1 MRYIQPQD
9 NSMIDEVKDK
19 WKEYLD
25 IPLGASL
32 SKYFQ
37 HYAKHRFSYND
48 ENQKNIYSNIKRNV
62 GTDINGLFDD
72 LIKKARYY
80 KMILSP
86 SDSDIAGELSDTEKF
101 VFSFFNKRK
110 AVQFRPLLLSLIEQK
125 KLGGKD
131 IDEYEKTLIYIYNFW
146 VCYNIIGEE
155 KSNKLEDVIRKYS
168 PILRE
173 KCDKETIKDFITSLS
188 HRLPSKQVFVNSMCN
203 LGWSNHPNFHNESK
217 NKERVRIVLELIERY
232 YHGPSDSFSIEH
244 ANPDYASSE
253 NALIGNLLPL
263 EKNINDNLKD
273 KPLSEKI
280 HYYEKSNFQQTR
292 RFAERYGDN
301 VGNFKPTQR
310 AKYMA
315 ELIYDSILSLKPA
328 DNGFCFV
335 FENISD

>member
-1 MRYIQPQD
+1 
-9 NSMIDEVKDK
+9 
-19 WKEYLD
+19 
-25 IPLGASL
+25 
-32 SKYFQ
+32 
-37 HYAKHRFSYND
+37 
-48 ENQKNIYSNIKRNV
+48 
-62 GTDINGLFDD
+62 
-72 LIKKARYY
+72 
-80 KMILSP
+80 
-86 SDSDIAGELSDTEKF
+86 
-101 VFSFFNKRK
+101 
-110 AVQFRPLLLSLIEQK
+110 
-125 KLGGKD
+125 
-131 IDEYEKTLIYIYNFW
+131 
-146 VCYNIIGEE
+146 
-155 KSNKLEDVIRKYS
+155 
-168 PILRE
+168 
-173 KCDKETIKDFITSLS
+173 
-188 HRLPSKQVFVNSMCN
+188 MCN

-335 FENISD
+335 IENISD

>member
-131 IDEYEKTLIYIYNFW
+131 IDEYEKTLIYIYNF
-146 VCYNIIGEE
+146 Y
-155 KSNKLEDVIRKYS
+155 
-168 PILRE
+168 
-173 KCDKETIKDFITSLS
+173 
-188 HRLPSKQVFVNSMCN
+188 
-203 LGWSNHPNFHNESK
+203 
-217 NKERVRIVLELIERY
+217 
-232 YHGPSDSFSIEH
+232 
-244 ANPDYASSE
+244 
-253 NALIGNLLPL
+253 
-263 EKNINDNLKD
+263 
-273 KPLSEKI
+273 
-280 HYYEKSNFQQTR
+280 
-292 RFAERYGDN
+292 
-301 VGNFKPTQR
+301 
-310 AKYMA
+310 
-315 ELIYDSILSLKPA
+315 
-328 DNGFCFV
+328 
-335 FENISD
+335 